1 MSVTVNDVFERAM
14 ALCDYI
20 DSEGTVIENEFTAQL
35 AKRTPALCDAA
46 QRELVYY
53 IDLIKSEE
61 LDFSVQQAYPV
72 PEDYIA
78 TASVIP
84 NNAGI
89 EIIKGVAIISRGFTG
104 TALINYLTLPGP
116 ITDENSRFSYSDND
130 ILSTVPYFLAAAFMK
145 EENPSLSAEF
155 TEKFERARSRLRA
168 VKSQSFFEEITDT
181 VGTECEANGSF

>member
-1 MSVTVNDVFERAM
+1 MSVTVNDVFKRAM

-20 DSEGTVIENEFTAQL
+20 DVSGDVLENEFTAQL

-46 QRELVYY
+46 QRELIYY
-53 IDLIKSEE
+53 IDIIKSEAF
-61 LDFSVQQAYPV
+61 DFNEKQAYPIPKDYLSTVSVV
-72 PEDYIA
+72 PND
-78 TASVIP
+78 
-84 NNAGI
+84 AGV
-89 EIIKGVAIISRGFTG
+89 EIIKGVGVSGGGFSK
-104 TALINYLTLPGP
+104 TALVNYLASPSP
-116 ITDENSRFSYSDND
+116 VTDENSELSYSDND